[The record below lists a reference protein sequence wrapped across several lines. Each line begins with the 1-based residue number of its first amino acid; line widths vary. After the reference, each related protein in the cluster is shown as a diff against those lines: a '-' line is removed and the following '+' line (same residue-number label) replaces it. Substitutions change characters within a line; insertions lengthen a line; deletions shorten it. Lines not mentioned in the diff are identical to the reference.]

1 MSGRVRHR
9 LKVELTEGSIRVIHA
24 NKVLTIT
31 SGANPPDAEEIA
43 DFIVYLDDILHWDP
57 PFESDEIEIDDLQ
70 RIVELIEAEF
80 GKRGLT
86 VVFE

>member
-1 MSGRVRHR
+1 MGRARQR
-9 LKVELTEGSIRVIHA
+9 LKAELTEGSIRVTLA
-24 NKVLTIT
+24 DKVLTIT

-43 DFIVYLDDILHWDP
+43 DFVVHLDDILHWDAP
-57 PFESDEIEIDDLQ
+57 HDTEEVEIDDLQ